1 MKESRKQSI
10 RNTLEIESKA
20 LLDLISNLD
29 EGAID
34 QVIEGMLACK
44 GKIITSG
51 CGTSGEAA
59 KKISHTLSCVE
70 CPSLFLAPSDASHGG
85 MGVVQKEDMVVL
97 ISKGGG
103 SEEIVSM
110 IPIVKAKRALVVG
123 VTENPDS
130 PLAKESDIFLQIKVT
145 KEADIFDMLATSSI
159 IALIG
164 VFDAIAIV
172 LMKEKQYSKEQFALI
187 HPSGAVG
194 AKLKSQI

>member
-1 MKESRKQSI
+1 MKENRKQSI
-10 RNTLEIESKA
+10 QNTLEIEGKA
-20 LLDLISNLD
+20 LLDLINSLD
-29 EGAID
+29 ERAVD
-34 QVIEGMLACK
+34 QVIEEMAACK
-44 GKIITSG
+44 GKVIISG

-59 KKISHTLSCVE
+59 KKIAHTLSCVE
-70 CPSLFLAPSDASHGG
+70 CPSLFLSPSDASHGG
-85 MGVVQKEDMVVL
+85 MGVVQKEDIVIL

-103 SEEIVSM
+103 SEEIVNM
-110 IPIVKAKRALVVG
+110 IPIAKAKRVLLVG
-123 VTENPDS
+123 VTENPNS

-145 KEADIFDMLATSSI
+145 QEADVFDMLATSST